1 MRAQACLT
9 ICNSMDC
16 SLPGSS
22 AHRILWA
29 RILDRVT
36 ISSSRGS
43 SWPQDWT
50 HVSWV
55 SALQANS
62 LPLSHLRSPGCKYQ
76 QTRAIT
82 RTLFLSIV
90 YVRAALHTTPDFPSV
105 PANYFWTSI
114 SETVI
119 TFTCIFLS
127 CELHSRIFFYISFEH
142 TLGIES
148 HLGFFF

>member
-43 SWPQDWT
+43 SWPQDRT

-90 YVRAALHTTPDFPSV
+90 YVRAALHTTQIFLLSLPIIFEHLFPKLLLHLHISSFPV
-105 PANYFWTSI
+105 NYVAAFFLHLFWAYPWYR
-114 SETVI
+114 I
-119 TFTCIFLS
+119 TF
-127 CELHSRIFFYISFEH
+127 RV
-142 TLGIES
+142 
-148 HLGFFF
+148 FFF